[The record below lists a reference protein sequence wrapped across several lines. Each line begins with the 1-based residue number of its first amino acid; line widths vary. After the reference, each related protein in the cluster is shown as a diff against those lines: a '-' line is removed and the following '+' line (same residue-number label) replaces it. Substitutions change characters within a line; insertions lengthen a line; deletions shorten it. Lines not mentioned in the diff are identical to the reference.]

1 MPDTVEQKVVL
12 VDDEM
17 PARTLLK
24 EYLQAFPKLK
34 VVAECK
40 NGIEAIGIINVLQ
53 PDLVFLDIQMPGK
66 TGFEVLQEIE
76 HLPQVIFATAYDQY
90 ALQAFDANA
99 LDYLLKPF
107 TRERFEQAVKKALQQ
122 KPSVMHNL
130 MALTESLQRRAYPER
145 ILVALGAKWVTLPV
159 ADIYWLEAEGDY
171 THIHTAKQS
180 FLSSKGI
187 SELEGKLDPQHFQ
200 RIHRSAIVS
209 LGAIREVHREPT
221 GPQVVLQNGTVVK
234 VSRSYTEALRKW
246 MY

>member
-1 MPDTVEQKVVL
+1 MSHMVFVLRFPYPKQACMPDTVEQKVVL

-76 HLPQVIFATAYDQY
+76 HLPQIIFATAYDQY
-90 ALQAFDANA
+90 ALQAFNANA

-107 TRERFEQAVKKALQQ
+107 TRERFEQAIKKALQQ
-122 KPSVMHNL
+122 EPSVMHNL
-130 MALTESLQRRAYPER
+130 MALTESLQRKAYPER

-180 FLSSKGI
+180 FF
-187 SELEGKLDPQHFQ
+187 EFQ
-200 RIHRSAIVS
+200 RH
-209 LGAIREVHREPT
+209 
-221 GPQVVLQNGTVVK
+221 
-234 VSRSYTEALRKW
+234 
-246 MY
+246 